1 MCNTIGRLQI
11 SDGSVIDELLA
22 LIQYEPIPQIKG
34 DAIHALA
41 DIGKTNDA
49 IQACLTW
56 SVRFEDNPVVRCA
69 AAKTILNLNIFNNEQ
84 GVSLYLSKGK
94 KEKYEN
100 RYEKKLKLEL

>member
-11 SDGSVIDELLA
+11 TDTSVIDELLA

-34 DAIHALA
+34 AAIDALA

-56 SVRFEDNPVVRCA
+56 SVRFEDDPSVRCA
-69 AAKTILNLNIFNNEQ
+69 AAKTILHLNIFNNEQ
-84 GVSLYLSKGK
+84 VVSNIQFYWADFAQKIFQSLYI
-94 KEKYEN
+94 
-100 RYEKKLKLEL
+100 